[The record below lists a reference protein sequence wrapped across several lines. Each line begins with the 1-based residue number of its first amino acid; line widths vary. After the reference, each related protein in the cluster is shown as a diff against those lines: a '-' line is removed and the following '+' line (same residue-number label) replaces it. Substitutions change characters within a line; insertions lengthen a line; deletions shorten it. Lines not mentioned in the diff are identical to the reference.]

1 MSVGFAPAQ
10 QVKRKAARGQRA
22 AFYLVLPL
30 LVFMSIGFFLPVAM
44 IFFYSVDNPEVSDAF
59 PSLQQTMAGWK
70 EGSGVPGEAAYV
82 TIATEIVP
90 AMSDGRLQKAAKR
103 VNYEL
108 DGGRTLLMKTA
119 RALSAQPLAPGENAT
134 QRLQTIDKQWSNP
147 KAWSVLYRNSGP
159 VTDYYFLKALDMGR
173 GTDGSISRD
182 RSGEALYVDVFLR
195 TFTVSLVVTLSC
207 LLAGYPVAY
216 LLAKIQAK
224 YAGLLM
230 MLVLLPFWTS
240 VLVRT
245 AGWIVILQKNGVV
258 NNLLSSIGLINDPL
272 ELVYNRFGVY
282 VAMTHILLPFMILPL
297 YATMKSIPHSY
308 MRAALSLGSSWPRA
322 FWKIYLPLTLPGVS
336 AGCVL
341 VFVSAIGYYVTP
353 VLVGG
358 GGDQLISYFV
368 AYFVNEALNWGQA
381 AALGVLLLL
390 CVLIIYGVFG
400 RLFNVRA
407 TMGGSR

>member
-1 MSVGFAPAQ
+1 MSVGVAPSK
-10 QVKRKAARGQRA
+10 QVTRQVARGRRA
-22 AFYLVLPL
+22 ALWLVMPL
-30 LVFMSIGFFLPVAM
+30 LTFMLVGFFLPVAM
-44 IFFYSVDNPEVSDAF
+44 IFFYSVDNPEISTAF
-59 PSLQQTMAGWK
+59 PTLRQNMAGWR
-70 EGSGVPGEAAYV
+70 EGDAAPGEPAFMA
-82 TIATEIVP
+82 IATEIVP
-90 AMSDGRLQKAAKR
+90 AMQDGRLQKAAKR
-103 VNYEL
+103 INYEV

-119 RALSAQPLAPGENAT
+119 KALSDQPFVQGQNAT
-134 QRLQTIDKQWSNP
+134 ERLQAIDRKWADP
-147 KAWSVLYRNSGP
+147 VVWSVLYRNTGSFTG
-159 VTDYYFLKALDMGR
+159 YYFLKALDLER
-173 GTDGSISRD
+173 KADGSIAWD
-182 RSGEALYVDVFLR
+182 ASGQALYVDVFVR
-195 TFTVSLVVTLSC
+195 TFTVSLIVTLAC
-207 LLAGYPVAY
+207 LFAGYPVAY
-216 LLAKIQAK
+216 LLAKIPARR
-224 YAGLLM
+224 AGLLL

-258 NNLLSSIGLINDPL
+258 NSLLTRIGLISDPL

-297 YATMKSIPHSY
+297 YATMKSIPPSY

-322 FWKIYLPLTLPGVS
+322 FWRIYLPLTLPGIT

-390 CVLIIYGVFG
+390 CVLVIYGVFG